1 MEVSRLVNEPAASI
15 SNYIES
21 IYLDFCNYC
30 FFFFFFLIK
39 TERRRHTA
47 MPRLRSKENIYVDF
61 KKYRVVLYA
70 KFIRL
75 RIGTEISEFCGEGGR
90 KGY

>member
-1 MEVSRLVNEPAASI
+1 MEASRLVNVPAASI

-21 IYLDFCNYC
+21 IYLDFWNYC
-30 FFFFFFLIK
+30 FIFFLIK

-61 KKYRVVLYA
+61 KKYHVVLYA

-75 RIGTEISEFCGEGGR
+75 RIGTEISEFCGEGER